1 MPRLSLLAVAA
12 CFTIASL
19 FAQAPNPENQA
30 HAPDGWTREM
40 ISSISIPP
48 VANAPFQATVTLEW
62 TKHLGD
68 GSTQIVRNH
77 RLVVR
82 DSQGSIYQERRTLV
96 PDGSDQDSKIR
107 TIEISNPVQH
117 TKYFCNAE
125 LTQCLLRGYFVP
137 PAVQPKPVPG
147 KANGGARPVANRGVV
162 GPLAAM
168 RPNAKNPDLVRTELG
183 NSTIEGL
190 DAVGT
195 RETLTIAPGKVGNSA
210 PVELSKEFWYSPQ
223 LDLNLRVIRTDPLH
237 GDQSFAVTDI
247 TVGEPDPQRFVIP
260 AKCKVIDLRKK
271 KNSQQQSEP
280 EPQD

>member
-1 MPRLSLLAVAA
+1 M
-12 CFTIASL
+12 IA
-19 FAQAPNPENQA
+19 
-30 HAPDGWTREM
+30 
-40 ISSISIPP
+40 SISIPP
-48 VANAPFQATVTLEW
+48 IANAPFQGTVTLEW

-82 DSQGSIYQERRTLV
+82 DSQGRIYQERRTLV

-107 TIEISNPVQH
+107 SIEISDPAQH

-125 LTQCLLRGYFVP
+125 LTLCALRGYFF
-137 PAVQPKPVPG
+137 VQPAAQTKPAPV
-147 KANGGARPVANRGVV
+147 KANGGARPVANGGVV

-168 RPNAKNPDLVRTELG
+168 RPNQQNPNVIHTELG
-183 NSTIEGL
+183 TSSIEGL

-195 RETLTIAPGKVGNSA
+195 KETLTIAPGKVGNSA
-210 PVELSKEFWYSPQ
+210 PVEMSKEFWYSPQ
-223 LDLNLRVIRTDPLH
+223 LDLNLRVVRTDPLH

-247 TVGEPDPQRFVIP
+247 TLGEPDPQRFVIP
-260 AKCKVIDLRKK
+260 AKCKIIDLRKK
-271 KNSQQQSEP
+271 NNSQQQSEP